1 MTAKLTQCK
10 TLNAKYPQ
18 NTKRTTKYHRSLLLG
33 AADRGVVNVTLEH
46 TALLGVVSVILH
58 DVTGVD

>member
-1 MTAKLTQCK
+1 MKC
-10 TLNAKYPQ
+10 
-18 NTKRTTKYHRSLLLG
+18 HRLLLFG

-46 TALLGVVSVILH
+46 TPLLGVVSVILH

>member
-1 MTAKLTQCK
+1 MK
-10 TLNAKYPQ
+10 N
-18 NTKRTTKYHRSLLLG
+18 HRSLLLG
-33 AADRGVVNVTLEH
+33 TADRGVVNFLEH